1 MSIRNSLIS
10 KSSCLL
16 LILLCTHSIIAQKP
30 RLSIEA
36 AVPVTVIGSEQILE
50 SRSFSIGNLTET
62 ILRSPKTHNVV
73 QRTSRYDY
81 RTAGGGMR
89 IDNFYFDNQ
98 DQPAYLNSVTS
109 DINSIPISVIEE
121 IRSVNVIQ
129 QGYKWTN
136 FPGSQSSFQYSI
148 DAKQYKP
155 VSFRADYKLQWKAP
169 AYNDISE
176 TVSNT
181 IWKEKLNKILE
192 KKTETE
198 TKTDDTYG
206 KGGTA
211 EYKYK
216 PFSGYNNVEIETI
229 QYKDLNGTVRQES
242 YREYYSDGFMYEEVT
257 YYDCNGKPVHFDSSM
272 YDDYGDEYE
281 YTEIEYKNG
290 VAVAGYRDIEDEDEK
305 GYYDYREY
313 YNPLT
318 GQFEQNRM
326 ADGGWSL
333 YKDYQYDGPSLSVC
347 GDFPRNQVFLAGSL
361 LREDAKPGFN
371 LYGGLVDYTR
381 FLNSKIGITA
391 DMRFNAGSMNSTKYN
406 KLNFMAGITYVPI
419 KDAGLDDR
427 YTFSVHAFA
436 GVVNLKSKYGMYS
449 NSQTLFNAVIGPRFD
464 YNFCSGLGAGVQLE
478 LNPVF
483 PKGGGNTSYNFSS
496 GIGVRYSF

>member
-1 MSIRNSLIS
+1 MSNTNSFFS

-16 LILLCTHSIIAQKP
+16 LILLCTNSIVAQKP
-30 RLSIEA
+30 RLAIEA
-36 AVPVTVIGSEQILE
+36 PVSVTVIGSEQILE
-50 SRSFSIGNLTET
+50 SRTFSIGNLTET

-81 RTAGGGMR
+81 RTAGGGLR

-98 DQPAYLNSVTS
+98 NQPAYINSVTS
-109 DINSIPISVIEE
+109 DINSIPINVIEE
-121 IRSVNVIQ
+121 IRLANVIQ

-136 FPGSQSSFQYSI
+136 LPGTQSAFQYNI
-148 DAKQYKP
+148 DTKQYKP
-155 VSFRADYKLQWKAP
+155 VSFSADYKLQWKAP
-169 AYNDISE
+169 AYNDLGAA
-176 TVSNT
+176 VSNT
-181 IWKEKLNKILE
+181 LWKEKMNTVLE

-198 TKTDDTYG
+198 SKADDTYG
-206 KGGTA
+206 VGGTA
-211 EYKYK
+211 DYKYK
-216 PFSGYNNVEIETI
+216 PFIGYNNVETETI
-229 QYKDLNGTVRQES
+229 QYKDLNGTVRKEV
-242 YREYYSDGFMYEEVT
+242 YREYYSDGFMYEEIT
-257 YYDCNGKPVHFDSSM
+257 FYDCDGKPVHFDSSM

-290 VAVAGYRDIEDEDEK
+290 VAVAGYRDIEDEDEE

-326 ADGGWSL
+326 GEGGWSF
-333 YKDYQYDGPSLSVC
+333 YKRYQYDGPSLNVC

-381 FLNSKIGITA
+381 FLNPKIGITA
-391 DMRFNAGSMNSTKYN
+391 DLRFNAGSMNSTKYN
-406 KLNFMAGITYVPI
+406 KLNFMAGITYVPL
-419 KDAGLDDR
+419 KDVGLDDR
-427 YTFSVHAFA
+427 YTFSIHALA

-464 YNFCSGLGAGVQLE
+464 YNFCNSLGAGVQLE

-483 PKGGGNTSYNFSS
+483 SKGGGSTSYNFSS
-496 GIGVRYSF
+496 AIGVRYSF

>member
-1 MSIRNSLIS
+1 M
-10 KSSCLL
+10 
-16 LILLCTHSIIAQKP
+16 IAQRPK
-30 RLSIEA
+30 LHIEA
-36 AVPVTVIGSEQILE
+36 TVPVNVIGSEQLLE
-50 SRSFSIGNLTET
+50 SRTFSIGNLTET

-73 QRTSRYDY
+73 QCTSQYDY
-81 RTAGGGMR
+81 RTAGGGLR
-89 IDNFYFDNQ
+89 TDHFYFDNQ
-98 DQPAYLNSVTS
+98 NNPAYLNSVTF

-136 FPGSQSSFQYSI
+136 LPGLQSSYQYSI
-148 DAKQYKP
+148 DTKQYKP
-155 VSFRADYKLQWKAP
+155 VTFTADYKLQWKAP
-169 AYNDISE
+169 AYSDLSA

-181 IWKEKLNKILE
+181 MWKEKINKILE
-192 KKTETE
+192 KKTMTE
-198 TKTDDTYG
+198 SKADDTYG
-206 KGGTA
+206 TGGTA

-216 PFSGYNNVEIETI
+216 PFIGFNVEIETI
-229 QYKDLNGTVRQES
+229 QYKDASGTLREEI

-290 VAVAGYRDIEDEDEK
+290 VAVTGYRDIEDEDEE

-318 GQFEQNRM
+318 GQFEQNRLG
-326 ADGGWSL
+326 DGNWSYYQRFKYDL
-333 YKDYQYDGPSLSVC
+333 SSLKTCGGDY
-347 GDFPRNQVFLAGSL
+347 PRNQIFLAGSL

-381 FLNSKIGITA
+381 FLNPKIGITA
-391 DMRFNAGSMNSTKYN
+391 DLRFNAGSMNSTKYN
-406 KLNFMAGITYVPI
+406 KLNFMAGITYVPL

-427 YTFSVHAFA
+427 YTFSVHAMA
-436 GVVNLKSKYGMYS
+436 GVLNLKSKYGMYS

-483 PKGGGNTSYNFSS
+483 SKGGGNTSYNFSS